1 MSDNIKL
8 SIEDMNLFYGNFHAL
23 HDINMHIPE
32 KEITAFIGPSG
43 CGKSTL
49 LKSLNRM
56 NDLVEGCKITGKVEL
71 DGEDIYGDMDVNVLR
86 KRVGMVFQKPNPF
99 PMSIYDNVA
108 YGPRTHGIRSKAK
121 LDEIVEKSL
130 RDAAIWDEV
139 KDRLKKSALGMSGGQ
154 QQRLCI
160 ARALAVEPEVLLM
173 DEPTSALDPIS
184 TSKIEEL
191 AMELKGKYTIVIVTH
206 YREVWLIMATHFER
220 QLEELHVQIITMG
233 SLCEKVISLSNR
245 AIRGDKCIQ
254 EIFDTDKEI
263 DTKEREIE
271 NLCMRI
277 LLHQQPVAR
286 DLREVSAAL
295 KMISDMERIGD
306 QASDIADLSK
316 FIEENHV
323 QIPELI
329 GKMAEMTVGMVTESV
344 DAFVKRD
351 LDLCRKVIDDDDQVD
366 DAFNRIKE
374 ELAELM
380 YQNLDAKAGL
390 DLLMTA
396 KYMERIGDHAV
407 NIAEWVEYA
416 ITGVHRNN
424 EHQLGG
430 H

>member
-1 MSDNIKL
+1 
-8 SIEDMNLFYGNFHAL
+8 
-23 HDINMHIPE
+23 
-32 KEITAFIGPSG
+32 
-43 CGKSTL
+43 
-49 LKSLNRM
+49 
-56 NDLVEGCKITGKVEL
+56 
-71 DGEDIYGDMDVNVLR
+71 
-86 KRVGMVFQKPNPF
+86 MV
-99 PMSIYDNVA
+99 SV
-108 YGPRTHGIRSKAK
+108 PRQTRR
-121 LDEIVEKSL
+121 DRRKSL

-206 YREVWLIMATHFER
+206 NMQQATRISDKTAFFLLGEVVIQRYRYSVFHAKRQENRGLYYREVWLIMATHFER

-351 LDLCRKVIDDDDQVD
+351 LDLV
-366 DAFNRIKE
+366 
-374 ELAELM
+374 
-380 YQNLDAKAGL
+380 AK
-390 DLLMTA
+390 LLMT
-396 KYMERIGDHAV
+396 MIR
-407 NIAEWVEYA
+407 
-416 ITGVHRNN
+416 
-424 EHQLGG
+424 
-430 H
+430 